1 MDTSTLFSHGGEI
14 VKNPNY
20 SPNNGQ
26 PEYIDKTDISK
37 RNNTLAS
44 TFYKATKEGDN
55 YTITDSDLIKKAK
68 KYNVPLTRESIE
80 SGAIDKELYDAQ
92 SGLSMFLNAVEQTV
106 VSEIGLGT
114 LKGFSEIGD
123 MIGNAISQDKDFFH
137 QGALTR
143 WLSDLQEKND
153 ERFNINTLPD
163 KHLGTGGLFNAGWW
177 ASNIP
182 SIASSFTLLIPAKVV
197 TKTPSLIGK
206 GVKALTKTGKAAEK
220 TSKFTALGQNGKKAI
235 DKLNKLRAA
244 ESITAP
250 SASTREYSKQVADL
264 ISNAALMRT
273 MENYQEAKQVNE
285 DVFDTTRK
293 AFENDEEYAN
303 ILNNNP
309 QLLQNLQKEGVDVR
323 DKDAVARYIAKE
335 SANKTFLWDYT
346 NIIFDIAQLAAL
358 KNPAKIAKDRIWT
371 SKKVARAQRQS
382 IEKPLQTADATD
394 AIEKTLGKGQKIINN
409 FKDIAGAIPTIAAES
424 SEGVEEAVNYIA
436 QQWGMTYGNIL
447 LGKEEYGH
455 GLADRLKDYMEQPEM
470 WDAAFWG
477 FLGGIAFEVGGSKF
491 NLVSNAISQRR
502 EDKKAGR
509 EVKSFSDYLD
519 AAEDNYRFA
528 DINNRA
534 VLLNEFINNIT
545 ILNQG
550 NNPYKQNED
559 GSFENITEAERLDLI
574 EQTKDDF
581 ITSITLNAVQA
592 GNYGLLRSYLEND
605 NVRKALIEKG
615 VIDEQGSNEF
625 MTDLLSR
632 MDKVSGMYEKDLDRL
647 DKLTEGIRENIP
659 IEYLQMVAR
668 KNTLAKLNIESLKLD
683 ENRYQKEIDKFIDDY
698 VTDITNNQRA
708 YLQIPAADLKDIVE
722 SKTKLNIL
730 AYRLAEVQANL
741 RELKNADDSFKNSV
755 NGSLAISQLERQR
768 DTILSQIKSI
778 PSFDPTAASIWAL
791 LQSENAYLDDNKKLQ
806 INQNT
811 KSFIT
816 YAEAIQRRD
825 ANLIKELLS
834 SNNLQELADN
844 LNIDEFT
851 TDNKQGT
858 YNLLTQSL
866 NEYNEFISK
875 NKYLHEQQQKLE
887 YLKLLELETKSKI
900 IANQDYLLK
909 EIKYLNESLKD
920 VADASEKQAQKNI
933 LDIAAKIENGE
944 QVVYNYL
951 FNGEDNQALTEEDK
965 VMLNSAKEI
974 IKFTDKT
981 QGYRKRFEKI
991 LSEQKNKR
999 EIKKK
1004 QEEKLSS
1011 ASQILPQST
1020 ETESQE
1026 ERTQSTENLNGGQQ
1040 NGSNGYIDSQN
1051 QLTPTMRVKI
1061 TINADENN
1069 PVSIERVNDDV
1080 TDNNTADLINYDDNF
1095 YSINL
1100 DKTKNP
1106 KDLLSSTTLY
1116 TGYDKKLEE
1125 DPNYERKILG
1135 SPVVLIEK
1143 DEDTGQFK
1151 YTIKRKGIISYNEK
1165 DNSSASSSFTGEV
1178 KQNDITDDNGNIVL
1192 GENDAFNDLTQTK
1205 EGLEISTRRDAIIV
1219 QNVNTYKNQSVEQI
1233 TEDINSKLAKEF
1245 QNADEDIL
1253 NAVLHE
1259 THTVVASMFALDED
1273 ATEDEKKAAEGVAGI
1288 VRQSRV
1294 DEKIQMSNELMTD
1307 INKIL
1312 QYYINKNKLP
1322 SYQSKVDGKN
1332 RYYINL
1338 RGLLEDI
1345 NELFDDRG
1353 IVEAVY
1359 NYLKAYLNTNSGK
1372 EHYATTEE
1380 DVTAADFI
1388 ERINKREIEPTV
1400 DNIQDTVGLKVP
1412 KKGKNETTEEYD
1424 ERLKEYK
1431 KQKEEFDK
1439 LEPGSKIKAEI
1450 DKKSKNDDLILT
1462 SNGIKIGTLPAPKVL
1477 NNGKYSRWNQGWN
1490 YILNNDNGYIECNL
1504 LPLFEQLLNNKDV
1517 YNTLLEIKSNTTTI
1531 EQKEKLKKYLSDFLN
1546 NYEYNGKKLKGY
1558 LIWEARDGREKTNEY
1573 QEVDHLL
1580 DLISYNLQDRN
1591 LQQSIYSYIKKLYS
1605 SYKTADEIKKKLN
1618 NGEEVEISVED
1629 IPVGKF
1635 STVVDYVRSSDYEQ
1649 LNQSNSQLLN
1659 LDEVKLGIQERTTG
1673 YSGRV
1678 KFNDGSDS
1686 LIDLLPGAIIV
1697 SIPNRNGQYFNT
1709 RALAARLNDDK
1720 LQGKATQ
1727 VRQFIFDEINRRI
1740 DDWSKSDANYDS
1752 FVDLCK
1758 KLFFKPKYGQ
1768 SVNEPLLYGVN
1779 FNDLTETKGKIQ
1791 IGIKDKGLIE
1801 IYKDRIAVI
1810 TPKANG
1816 EGNDIKTYYRGKST
1830 TQVKKAFTEILNN
1843 SGFNI
1848 SFNIL
1853 KDFMPNNKL
1862 TKTVTDSFISKFGN
1876 GELRLTIPSITGE
1889 DLKLD
1894 FNDYKDFVLGGGFV
1908 RVNTKNNGASGNFE
1922 RTSKTSGLK
1931 VKIEG
1936 INLNPSSPV
1945 KEEIIENETP
1955 ASEVENVF
1963 DDRRHNLT
1971 KRAFEIANMTE
1982 VTVGNEKINVL
1993 KTLKDFGLLSRRFK
2007 FEETFNGVDDNNK
2020 YTGAI
2025 AEVDPT
2031 DGIIKVGRK
2040 WLDMFNEKGEYAEP
2054 GYRQVALRKLL
2065 HEQLHIKFHTDG
2077 NDKYVKN
2084 LREVFEEFKD
2094 YVNTKETDEATKK
2107 RMQDFFFSEIT
2118 NADDALEEFVV
2129 ESFTNGEV
2137 ARYLNSIQS
2146 GDFKVDDIDLKNIK
2160 KDGHSLFQK
2169 ILYFLGKIFG
2179 WNINNNSLY
2188 AKEFT
2193 MLADAFSQNTEVKE
2207 QLTQEE
2213 INKSQTENDEDDAF
2227 DAFDE
2232 AADIRQSTRE
2242 ESLGRIYDMPNILTN
2257 EDVYGEDYIQYIR
2270 TDEEREIK
2278 NKAVADGTFM
2288 KAPNGNPTNLTEK
2301 QWLQVRTKAFKAW
2314 FGDWE
2319 NDPQNAS
2326 KVVDENG
2333 EPLVVYHG
2341 TPNYGF
2347 SKFEP
2352 KVNYFTKDKETAEG
2366 YSLDEYGI
2374 ERKDSGI
2381 YEVFLNIKKPHPV
2394 DSYGYLINTNVYIA
2408 DLWAGI
2414 DINSGKFKDY
2424 DGVIDSNTLVIY
2436 NSNQVKSATRNKGEF
2451 SRTNNNIYQSTREER
2466 IDNVNDLINAAKP
2479 EDKEFLLQKVNSG
2492 EISVKCN

>member
-1 MDTSTLFSHGGEI
+1 MDTQSYFEHGGNL
-14 VKNPNY
+14 VRNPNY
-20 SPNNGQ
+20 SPDNGQ
-26 PEYIDKTDISK
+26 PKFIHRTDISK
-37 RNNTLAS
+37 RNNPLAS
-44 TFYKATKEGDN
+44 AFYKSAEEGEN
-55 YTITDSDLIKKAK
+55 YTITDKDLVNKSK
-68 KYNVPLTRESIE
+68 KYNVPLTRRNIE

-137 QGALTR
+137 QGALTK
-143 WLSDLQEKND
+143 WLGNLQEKND

-163 KHLGTGGLFNAGWW
+163 KNIGNGGLFNAGWW

-182 SIASSFTLLIPAKVV
+182 SIASTFTLLIPAKAV
-197 TKTPSLIGK
+197 TKAPSLIGK
-206 GVKALTKTGKAAEK
+206 GISALNKTGKTAEELGK
-220 TSKFTALGQNGKKAI
+220 VSAFSKKGKKALQE
-235 DKLNKLRAA
+235 LNKVRSA
-244 ESITAP
+244 ELSTTA
-250 SASTREYSKQVADL
+250 SAITREYNKEVAEL

-285 DVFDTTRK
+285 DVFESTRK
-293 AFENDEEYAN
+293 AFENNEEYAN

-309 QLLQNLQKEGVDVR
+309 QLLQNLQKEGIDVK
-323 DKDAVARYIAKE
+323 DKDAVARYIAKK

-346 NIIFDIAQLAAL
+346 NIVFDVIQLAAL

-509 EVKSFSDYLD
+509 ELKSFGEYLD

-534 VLLNEFINNIT
+534 VIMNDFIDKIT
-545 ILNQG
+545 LVNQG
-550 NNPYKQNED
+550 KNPYKQNED
-559 GSFENITEAERLDLI
+559 GSFETFSSNVEKGDVTEQI
-574 EQTKDDF
+574 KDDF
-581 ITSITLNAVQA
+581 ITSLTLNAVQA
-592 GNYGLLRSYLEND
+592 GNYRLLRDYLED
-605 NVRKALIEKG
+605 ENVRKALIEKG
-615 VIDEQGSNEF
+615 VIDEAGANEY
-625 MTDLLSR
+625 MTDILSR
-632 MDKVSGMYEKDLDRL
+632 MDKVSTMYETNLDRL
-647 DKLTEGIRENIP
+647 DKLTYGINEDIP
-659 IEYLQMVAR
+659 IEYLQMIAR
-668 KNTLAKLNIESLKLD
+668 KNTLARLNISDLKLN
-683 ENRYQKEIDKFIDDY
+683 ENRYQAEIDRLLETYTEDP
-698 VTDITNNQRA
+698 T
-708 YLQIPAADLKDIVE
+708 LPLPDLKFTLE
-722 SKTKLNIL
+722 NKTKLNIL
-730 AYRLAEVQANL
+730 AFRLAEVQATL
-741 RELKNADDSFKNSV
+741 RELKDEKIKSSINGAISIAELEKQRDSILKEIKTIDSFDN
-755 NGSLAISQLERQR
+755 
-768 DTILSQIKSI
+768 
-778 PSFDPTAASIWAL
+778 TAASVWAL
-791 LQSENAYLDDNKKLQ
+791 LQAESAYLDDNDQLKIGEL
-806 INQNT
+806 T
-811 KSFIT
+811 KGFIT
-816 YAEAIQRRD
+816 YDLAIRHRD
-825 ANLIKELLS
+825 ENLIKQLLT
-834 SNNLQELADN
+834 SNNLEDLANN

-858 YNLLTQSL
+858 YNLFTQSL
-866 NEYNEFISK
+866 NEYNEFIKK
-875 NKYLHEQQQKLE
+875 NKYLYEQQRKLE
-887 YLKLLELETKSKI
+887 YLKLLELETKSRI
-900 IANQDYLLK
+900 ITNQDDLLK
-909 EIKYLNESLKD
+909 QIRYLNESLKD

-933 LDIAAKIENGE
+933 LDIASKIENGE
-944 QVVYNYL
+944 KVVYDYL
-951 FNGEDNQALTEEDK
+951 FEGIDNEALSEQDK
-965 VMLNSAKEI
+965 VMLNSAKDI

-981 QGYRKRFEKI
+981 EGYRNRFTRI
-991 LSEQKNKR
+991 LKEQQNKR
-999 EIKKK
+999 LIKQK
-1004 QEEKLSS
+1004 QEEKKNKEEQEKFSS
-1011 ASQILPQST
+1011 ASQNGSEST
-1020 ETESQE
+1020 ENQQQE
-1026 ERTQSTENLNGGQQ
+1026 ERTQQDQKSNTGQE
-1040 NGSNGYIDSQN
+1040 NGSSGSVDSQN
-1051 QLTPTMRVKI
+1051 ASEQTTKVKVTI
-1061 TINADENN
+1061 TADENN
-1069 PVSIERVNDDV
+1069 PITLDRVNDDAEG
-1080 TDNNTADLINYDDNF
+1080 NNIVPIKEFSGKN
-1095 YSINL
+1095 IIRL
-1100 DKTKNP
+1100 DIEGSKNEV
-1106 KDLLSSTTLY
+1106 DLLTSTTLFD
-1116 TGYDKKLEE
+1116 GYDKNKES
-1125 DPNYERKILG
+1125 DK
-1135 SPVVLIEK
+1135 
-1143 DEDTGQFK
+1143 K
-1151 YTIKRKGIISYNEK
+1151 YTRFITSKPVILITKNEDGSNKYEVRDKGTIEYREEVE
-1165 DNSSASSSFTGEV
+1165 ASSSFTGEF
-1178 KQNDITDDNGNIVL
+1178 KTTDEKGNDILV
-1192 GENDAFNDLTQTK
+1192 ENKNTFVDLTQTQ
-1205 EGLEISTRRDAIIV
+1205 EGQEISIRKDEIIKE
-1219 QNVNTYKNQSVEQI
+1219 NIDTYKNQSVEQI

-1245 QNADEDIL
+1245 ENADEDIL
-1253 NAVLHE
+1253 NAVLQQ
-1259 THTVVASMFALDED
+1259 THTDVASIFALDED
-1273 ATEDEKKAAEGVAGI
+1273 ATEDEKKAAEGVAEI

-1312 QYYINKNKLP
+1312 QYYINKHKLP
-1322 SYQSKVDGKN
+1322 SYQSKIDGKN
-1332 RYYINL
+1332 RHYINL
-1338 RGLLEDI
+1338 RGLLENI
-1345 NELFDDRG
+1345 NDLFDDRG

-1359 NYLKAYLNTNSGK
+1359 NYVKAYLNTNSGK
-1372 EHYATTEE
+1372 EHYSTTEE
-1380 DVTAADFI
+1380 DVTASDFVD
-1388 ERINKREIEPTV
+1388 RINNRKVEFTI
-1400 DNIQDTVGLKVP
+1400 DNIQEVP
-1412 KKGKNETTEEYD
+1412 AISLT
-1424 ERLKEYK
+1424 KE
-1431 KQKEEFDK
+1431 QQQEFRK
-1439 LEPGSKIKAEI
+1439 LNPGSKIKAEI
-1450 DKKSKNDDLILT
+1450 DKKSRKGDLILT
-1462 SNGIKIGTLPAPKVL
+1462 SNGIKIGTLPAPNVL
-1477 NNGKYSRWNQGWN
+1477 DNGTYSLWNQGWN
-1490 YILNNDNGYIECNL
+1490 YIINNDNGYIDCNL
-1504 LPLFEQLLNNKDV
+1504 SSLFAELLNNKDV
-1517 YNTLLEIKSNTTTI
+1517 YNTLLEIKSNTTTY
-1531 EQKEKLKKYLSDFLN
+1531 EEKEKLKEYLSNLLA
-1546 NYEYNGKKLKGY
+1546 NYQYNGKKLGGW
-1558 LIWEARDGREKTNEY
+1558 LIFEGENKTSKY

-1580 DLISYNLQDRN
+1580 DLLSYDLEAKD
-1591 LQQSIYSYIKKLYS
+1591 LQQSIYNYIKKLYS
-1605 SYKTADEIKKKLN
+1605 SYKTVDEIKNKLN

-1673 YSGRV
+1673 YSGKV
-1678 KFNDGSDS
+1678 KFDDGSDS
-1686 LIDLLPGAIIV
+1686 SIDLLPGAIII

-1720 LQGKATQ
+1720 LQGKAAE
-1727 VRQFIFDEINRRI
+1727 VKQFIFDEINRRI
-1740 DDWSKSDANYDS
+1740 DDWSKTDANYDS
-1752 FVDLCK
+1752 FVDLCR

-1779 FNDLTETKGKIQ
+1779 FNDLTETKGKVQ
-1791 IGIKDKGLIE
+1791 IGIKNKGLIE
-1801 IYKDRIAVI
+1801 IYKDRIAII
-1810 TPKANG
+1810 TPKTNG

-1843 SGFNI
+1843 TGFNI

-1862 TKTVTDSFISKFGN
+1862 TKAVTDSFISKFGN

-1894 FNDYKDFVLGGGFV
+1894 FNDYKDFILGGGFV

-1931 VKIEG
+1931 VKVEG

-2025 AEVDPT
+2025 AEVDPN

-2077 NDKYVKN
+2077 NNKYVKN

-2094 YVNTKETDEATKK
+2094 YVNTKETDETTKK

-2118 NADDALEEFVV
+2118 DADDALEEFVV

-2232 AADIRQSTRE
+2232 AADMR
-2242 ESLGRIYDMPNILTN
+2242 
-2257 EDVYGEDYIQYIR
+2257 
-2270 TDEEREIK
+2270 
-2278 NKAVADGTFM
+2278 
-2288 KAPNGNPTNLTEK
+2288 
-2301 QWLQVRTKAFKAW
+2301 
-2314 FGDWE
+2314 
-2319 NDPQNAS
+2319 
-2326 KVVDENG
+2326 
-2333 EPLVVYHG
+2333 
-2341 TPNYGF
+2341 
-2347 SKFEP
+2347 
-2352 KVNYFTKDKETAEG
+2352 
-2366 YSLDEYGI
+2366 
-2374 ERKDSGI
+2374 
-2381 YEVFLNIKKPHPV
+2381 
-2394 DSYGYLINTNVYIA
+2394 
-2408 DLWAGI
+2408 
-2414 DINSGKFKDY
+2414 
-2424 DGVIDSNTLVIY
+2424 
-2436 NSNQVKSATRNKGEF
+2436 
-2451 SRTNNNIYQSTREER
+2451 QSTREER

-2479 EDKEFLLQKVNSG
+2479 EDKEFLLQKTNSG

>member
-1 MDTSTLFSHGGEI
+1 MDTQSYFEHGGNL
-14 VKNPNY
+14 VRNPNY
-20 SPNNGQ
+20 SPDNGQ
-26 PEYIDKTDISK
+26 PKFIHTTDTSKRSNPLASAFYKSAEKGENYTVIDK
-37 RNNTLAS
+37 
-44 TFYKATKEGDN
+44 
-55 YTITDSDLIKKAK
+55 DLVNKSK
-68 KYNVPLTRESIE
+68 KYNVPLTRRNIE

-137 QGALTR
+137 QGTVTK
-143 WLSDLQEKND
+143 WLSGLQEKNN

-182 SIASSFTLLIPAKVV
+182 SIASSFTLLIPAKAV
-197 TKTPSLIGK
+197 TKAPSLIGK
-206 GVKALTKTGKAAEK
+206 GVNAF
-220 TSKFTALGQNGKKAI
+220 SKKGKKALQE
-235 DKLNKLRAA
+235 LNKVRSA
-244 ESITAP
+244 ELSTTA
-250 SASTREYSKQVADL
+250 SAITREYNKEVAEL

-285 DVFDTTRK
+285 DVFESTRK
-293 AFENDEEYAN
+293 AFENNEEYAN

-309 QLLQNLQKEGVDVR
+309 QLLRDLQNQGVDLN
-323 DKDAVARYIAKE
+323 DKDAVARYIAKK
-335 SANKTFLWDYT
+335 SATKTFLWDYI
-346 NIIFDIAQLAAL
+346 NIVFDVVQLAAL

-371 SKKVARAQRQS
+371 SKKVAKAQRQS
-382 IEKPLQTADATD
+382 LERPLVTPDATEV
-394 AIEKTLGKGQKIINN
+394 IEKTLKPGQKVLNN

-424 SEGVEEAVNYIA
+424 SEGIEEAVNYIA

-455 GLADRLKDYMEQPEM
+455 GIADRLKDYMEQPEM

-477 FLGGIAFEVGGSKF
+477 FLGGVAFEAGGSKF

-502 EDKKAGR
+502 EDKKAGK
-509 EVKSFSDYLD
+509 ELKSFGEYLD
-519 AAEDNYRFA
+519 AAEDNYRFS

-534 VLLNEFINNIT
+534 VVMNDFIDKIT
-545 ILNQG
+545 LVNQG
-550 NNPYKQNED
+550 KNPYKQNED
-559 GSFENITEAERLDLI
+559 GSFETFSSNVEKGDVTEQI
-574 EQTKDDF
+574 KDDF
-581 ITSITLNAVQA
+581 ITSLTLNAVQA
-592 GNYGLLRSYLEND
+592 GNYRLLRDYLENE

-615 VIDEQGSNEF
+615 VIDEAGANEY
-625 MTDLLSR
+625 MTDILSR
-632 MDKVSGMYEKDLDRL
+632 MDKVSTMYETNLDRL
-647 DKLTEGIRENIP
+647 DKLTYGLNEDIP
-659 IEYLQMVAR
+659 IEYLQMIAR
-668 KNTLAKLNIESLKLD
+668 KNTLARLNISDLKLN
-683 ENRYQKEIDKFIDDY
+683 ENRYQAEIDRLLETYTEDP
-698 VTDITNNQRA
+698 T
-708 YLQIPAADLKDIVE
+708 LPLSDLKFTLE
-722 SKTKLNIL
+722 NKTKLNIL
-730 AYRLAEVQANL
+730 AFRLAEVQATL
-741 RELKNADDSFKNSV
+741 RELKDERIKSSINGAISIAELEKQRDSILKEIKTIDSFDN
-755 NGSLAISQLERQR
+755 
-768 DTILSQIKSI
+768 
-778 PSFDPTAASIWAL
+778 TAASVWAL
-791 LQSENAYLDDNKKLQ
+791 LQAENAYLNENRKLQ

-816 YAEAIQRRD
+816 YAEAIQKRD
-825 ANLIKELLS
+825 ENLIKQLLT
-834 SNNLQELADN
+834 SNNLEDLANN

-858 YNLLTQSL
+858 YNLFTQSL
-866 NEYNEFISK
+866 NEYNEFIKK
-875 NKYLHEQQQKLE
+875 NKYLYEQQQKLE
-887 YLKLLELETKSKI
+887 YLKLLELETKSRI
-900 IANQDYLLK
+900 ITNQDDLLK
-909 EIKYLNESLKD
+909 QIKYLNESLKD
-920 VADASEKQAQKNI
+920 VADASEKEAQKNI
-933 LDIAAKIENGE
+933 LNIASKIENGE
-944 QVVYNYL
+944 KVVYDYL
-951 FNGEDNQALTEEDK
+951 FEGIDNEALSEQDK
-965 VMLNSAKEI
+965 VMLNSAKDI
-974 IKFTDKT
+974 IRFTDKT
-981 QGYRKRFEKI
+981 EGYRNRFTRI

-999 EIKKK
+999 EIKEK
-1004 QEEKLSS
+1004 QDEKLSS

-1026 ERTQSTENLNGGQQ
+1026 ETTQDTQKLNGGQQ
-1040 NGSNGYIDSQN
+1040 NGSNGSIDSQN
-1051 QLTPTMRVKI
+1051 QLAPTMRVKI

-1069 PVSIERVNDDV
+1069 PVNIERVNDNV
-1080 TDNNTADLINYDDNF
+1080 TDNNTADLINYDENF

-1143 DEDTGQFK
+1143 DDNTGQFK
-1151 YTIKRKGIISYNEK
+1151 YIIKRKGTISYNEK
-1165 DNSSASSSFTGEV
+1165 DSSSASSSFTGEV
-1178 KQNDITDDNGNIVL
+1178 KQNDITDDNGNVVL
-1192 GENDAFNDLTQTK
+1192 GENDAFNDLTQTEK
-1205 EGLEISTRRDAIIV
+1205 GLEINTRRDEIIV

-1245 QNADEDIL
+1245 ENADEDIL

-1259 THTVVASMFALDED
+1259 THTVVASMFALDEN

-1307 INKIL
+1307 INKVL
-1312 QYYINKNKLP
+1312 QYYINKHKLP

-1332 RYYINL
+1332 RHYINL
-1338 RGLLEDI
+1338 RGLLKDI
-1345 NELFDDRG
+1345 NDLFDDRG

-1359 NYLKAYLNTNSGK
+1359 NFVKTYLNTNSGK
-1372 EHYATTEE
+1372 ERYATTEE
-1380 DVTAADFI
+1380 DVTAVDFI
-1388 ERINKREIEPTV
+1388 ERINRREVEPTT
-1400 DNIQDTVGLKVP
+1400 DNIQEVP
-1412 KKGKNETTEEYD
+1412 AITLTKD
-1424 ERLKEYK
+1424 
-1431 KQKEEFDK
+1431 QQQEFRK
-1439 LEPGSKIKAEI
+1439 LNPGSKIKAEI
-1450 DKKSKNDDLILT
+1450 DKKSRKGDLILT
-1462 SNGIKIGTLPAPKVL
+1462 SNDIKIGILPAPNVL
-1477 NNGKYSRWNQGWN
+1477 DNGTYSLWNQGWN
-1490 YILNNDNGYIECNL
+1490 YVINNDNDYIDCNL
-1504 LPLFEQLLNNKDV
+1504 SSVFAELLNNKDV
-1517 YNTLLEIKSNTTTI
+1517 YNTLIEIQSNTTTS
-1531 EQKEKLKKYLSDFLN
+1531 EQKEKLKEYLSNLLA
-1546 NYEYNGKKLKGY
+1546 NYQYNGKKLGGW
-1558 LIWEARDGREKTNEY
+1558 LIFEGEDKTSKY
-1573 QEVDHLL
+1573 QEVNHLL
-1580 DLISYNLQDRN
+1580 DLLSYNLNNKD
-1591 LQQSIYSYIKKLYS
+1591 LQQSIYNYIKKLYS
-1605 SYKTADEIKKKLN
+1605 SYKTVDEIKNKLN
-1618 NGEEVEISVED
+1618 NGEQVEISVED

-1635 STVVDYVRSSDYEQ
+1635 STVIDYVRSSDYEQ

-1673 YSGRV
+1673 YSGRI
-1678 KFNDGSDS
+1678 KFNDGSDAS
-1686 LIDLLPGAIIV
+1686 IDLLPGAIIV

-1720 LQGKATQ
+1720 LQGKAAE
-1727 VRQFIFDEINRRI
+1727 VRKFIFDEINRRI
-1740 DDWSKSDANYDS
+1740 DDWSKTDANYNS
-1752 FVDLCK
+1752 FVDLCR

-1768 SVNEPLLYGVN
+1768 SVNEPLLYGIK
-1779 FNDLTETKGKIQ
+1779 FNDLTKEKGKIQ

-1801 IYKDRIAVI
+1801 IYKDRIAII
-1810 TPKANG
+1810 TPKTDE

-1931 VKIEG
+1931 VKVEG
-1936 INLNPSSPV
+1936 INLNSNSPV
-1945 KEEIIENETP
+1945 KGEIVENETP

-2007 FEETFNGVDDNNK
+2007 FEETFNEVDENNK

-2025 AEVDPT
+2025 AEVNPT

-2040 WLDMFNEKGEYAEP
+2040 WLDMFNEKGEYSMP
-2054 GYRQVALRKLL
+2054 GYRQIALRKLL

-2094 YVNTKETDEATKK
+2094 YVNTKETYESTKK
-2107 RMQDFFFSEIT
+2107 RMQDFFFDEVT
-2118 NADDALEEFVV
+2118 DADDALEEFVV
-2129 ESFTNGEV
+2129 ESFTNGEL
-2137 ARYLNSIQS
+2137 ARYLNGIQS

-2188 AKEFT
+2188 AKEFR

-2213 INKSQTENDEDDAF
+2213 INKSETENDEDDAF

-2232 AADIRQSTRE
+2232 AADIRQSTR
-2242 ESLGRIYDMPNILTN
+2242 
-2257 EDVYGEDYIQYIR
+2257 
-2270 TDEEREIK
+2270 DERL
-2278 NKAVADGTFM
+2278 D
-2288 KAPNGNPTNLTEK
+2288 
-2301 QWLQVRTKAFKAW
+2301 
-2314 FGDWE
+2314 
-2319 NDPQNAS
+2319 NA
-2326 KVVDENG
+2326 
-2333 EPLVVYHG
+2333 
-2341 TPNYGF
+2341 
-2347 SKFEP
+2347 
-2352 KVNYFTKDKETAEG
+2352 
-2366 YSLDEYGI
+2366 
-2374 ERKDSGI
+2374 
-2381 YEVFLNIKKPHPV
+2381 
-2394 DSYGYLINTNVYIA
+2394 
-2408 DLWAGI
+2408 
-2414 DINSGKFKDY
+2414 
-2424 DGVIDSNTLVIY
+2424 
-2436 NSNQVKSATRNKGEF
+2436 
-2451 SRTNNNIYQSTREER
+2451 
-2466 IDNVNDLINAAKP
+2466 NDLINAAKP
-2479 EDKEFLLQKVNSG
+2479 EDKEFLLQKINSG

>member
-1 MDTSTLFSHGGEI
+1 MDTQGLFEHGGSI
-14 VKNPNY
+14 ARNPNY

-26 PEYIDKTDISK
+26 PEFIRKTDISK
-37 RNNTLAS
+37 SDDPLAS
-44 TFYKATKEGDN
+44 ALYRANELGLN
-55 YTITDSDLIKKAK
+55 YTITDSKLIKKAN

-137 QGALTR
+137 QGAITR
-143 WLSDLQEKND
+143 WLSDLQERNN
-153 ERFNINTLPD
+153 ERFDINTLPD
-163 KHLGTGGLFNAGWW
+163 THLGTGGLFNAGWW

-182 SIASSFTLLIPAKVV
+182 SIASSFTLLIPSKAI
-197 TKTPSLIGK
+197 TKAPSLIGK
-206 GVKALTKTGKAAEK
+206 GVKALSKTGKAAEE
-220 TSKFTALGQNGKKAI
+220 TSKFTALGQKGKKAI

-244 ESITAP
+244 ESITTP
-250 SASTREYSKQVADL
+250 STSTREYSKQVADL

-285 DVFDTTRK
+285 DVFEVARK
-293 AFENDEEYAN
+293 AFENDDNYDS
-303 ILNNNP
+303 ILINNQ
-309 QLLQNLQKEGVDVR
+309 QLLSDLQSKGIDIN
-323 DKDAVARYIAKE
+323 DKDAVARYIAKK
-335 SANKTFLWDYT
+335 SATKTFLWDYT

-371 SKKVARAQRQS
+371 SKRVARAQRQS
-382 IEKPLQTADATD
+382 IEKPLQTVDATD
-394 AIEKTLGKGQKIINN
+394 AIEKTLKPGQKVLNN

-477 FLGGIAFEVGGSKF
+477 FLGGVAFEAGGSKF

-534 VLLNEFINNIT
+534 VIMNDFIDKIT
-545 ILNQG
+545 LVNQG
-550 NNPYKQNED
+550 KNPYKQNED
-559 GSFENITEAERLDLI
+559 GSFETFSSNVEKGDVTEQI
-574 EQTKDDF
+574 KDDF
-581 ITSITLNAVQA
+581 ITSLTLNAVQA

-605 NVRKALIEKG
+605 NVRNALIEKG
-615 VIDEQGSNEF
+615 VIDEAGANEY
-625 MTDLLSR
+625 MTDILSR
-632 MDKVSGMYEKDLDRL
+632 MDKVSTMYETNLDRL
-647 DKLTEGIRENIP
+647 DKLTYGINEDIP
-659 IEYLQMVAR
+659 IEYLQMIAR
-668 KNTLAKLNIESLKLD
+668 KNTLARLNISDLKLN
-683 ENRYQKEIDKFIDDY
+683 ENRYQAEIDRLLETYTEDP
-698 VTDITNNQRA
+698 T
-708 YLQIPAADLKDIVE
+708 LPLPDLRFTLE
-722 SKTKLNIL
+722 NKTKLNIL
-730 AYRLAEVQANL
+730 AFRLAEVQATL
-741 RELKNADDSFKNSV
+741 RELKDEKIKSSINGAISIAELEKQRDSILKEIKTIDSFDN
-755 NGSLAISQLERQR
+755 
-768 DTILSQIKSI
+768 
-778 PSFDPTAASIWAL
+778 TAASVWAL
-791 LQSENAYLDDNKKLQ
+791 LQAENAYLDENGKLQ

-816 YAEAIQRRD
+816 YAEAIQKRD
-825 ANLIKELLS
+825 ENLIKQLLT
-834 SNNLQELADN
+834 SNNLEDLANN

-858 YNLLTQSL
+858 YNLFTQSL
-866 NEYNEFISK
+866 NEYNEFIKK
-875 NKYLHEQQQKLE
+875 NKYLYEQQQKLE
-887 YLKLLELETKSKI
+887 YLKLLELETKSRI
-900 IANQDYLLK
+900 ITNQDDLLK
-909 EIKYLNESLKD
+909 QIRYLNESLKD

-933 LDIAAKIENGE
+933 LDIASKIENGE
-944 QVVYNYL
+944 KVVYDYL
-951 FNGEDNQALTEEDK
+951 FEGIDNEALSEQDK
-965 VMLNSAKEI
+965 VMLNSAKDI

-981 QGYRKRFEKI
+981 EGYRNRFTRI
-991 LSEQKNKR
+991 LREQQNKR
-999 EIKKK
+999 LIKQK
-1004 QEEKLSS
+1004 QEEKKNKEEQEKFSS
-1011 ASQILPQST
+1011 TFQNGSEST
-1020 ETESQE
+1020 ETKSQE
-1026 ERTQSTENLNGGQQ
+1026 ERTQSSEKLNGEQQ
-1040 NGSNGYIDSQN
+1040 NGSNSSISSQN
-1051 QLTPTMRVKI
+1051 ASEQTTKVKV

-1069 PVSIERVNDDV
+1069 PITLDRVNDDAEG
-1080 TDNNTADLINYDDNF
+1080 NNIVPIKEFSGKN
-1095 YSINL
+1095 IIRL
-1100 DKTKNP
+1100 DIEGNKNED
-1106 KDLLSSTTLY
+1106 DLLTSTTLFD
-1116 TGYDKKLEE
+1116 GYDKNKES
-1125 DPNYERKILG
+1125 DK
-1135 SPVVLIEK
+1135 
-1143 DEDTGQFK
+1143 K
-1151 YTIKRKGIISYNEK
+1151 YTRFITSKPVILITKNEDGSNKYEVRDKGTIEYREES
-1165 DNSSASSSFTGEV
+1165 SSASPSFTGEG
-1178 KQNDITDDNGNIVL
+1178 QPNDITDDNGNIVL
-1192 GENDAFNDLTQTK
+1192 GENDAFNDLTQTE
-1205 EGLEISTRRDAIIV
+1205 EGKEISIRKDEIIKE
-1219 QNVNTYKNQSVEQI
+1219 NIDTYKNQSVEQI

-1245 QNADEDIL
+1245 ESADEDVL
-1253 NAVLHE
+1253 NAVLQQ
-1259 THTVVASMFALDED
+1259 THTDVASIFALDEN

-1332 RYYINL
+1332 RHYINL

-1345 NELFDDRG
+1345 NDLFDDRG

-1359 NYLKAYLNTNSGK
+1359 NYVKIYFNTNSGK

-1380 DVTAADFI
+1380 DVTASDFVD
-1388 ERINKREIEPTV
+1388 RINRREVESTT
-1400 DNIQDTVGLKVP
+1400 DNIQEVP
-1412 KKGKNETTEEYD
+1412 AISLT
-1424 ERLKEYK
+1424 KE
-1431 KQKEEFDK
+1431 QQQEFRK
-1439 LEPGSKIKAEI
+1439 LNPGSKLKVEI
-1450 DKKSKNDDLILT
+1450 DKTDKKGNLILT
-1462 SNGIKIGTLPAPKVL
+1462 SNGIKIGILPAPNVSSD
-1477 NNGKYSRWNQGWN
+1477 GKYSLWNQGWN
-1490 YILNNDNGYIECNL
+1490 YEIINDNGYIDCNL
-1504 LPLFEQLLNNKDV
+1504 LPLFKQLLSYKDI
-1517 YNTLLEIKSNTTTI
+1517 YNTLLEIKSNTTTA
-1531 EQKEKLKKYLSDFLN
+1531 EEKEKLKEYLSNILN
-1546 NYEYNGKKLKGY
+1546 NYEYNGKKLQGY
-1558 LIWEARDGREKTNEY
+1558 LIWEPRDGREKTTKY
-1573 QEVDHLL
+1573 QEVQHLI
-1580 DLISYNLQDRN
+1580 DLLSYDLEAKDLQK
-1591 LQQSIYSYIKKLYS
+1591 SIYNYIKKLYS
-1605 SYKTADEIKKKLN
+1605 SYKTVDEIKKKLN

-1678 KFNDGSDS
+1678 KFDDGSDAS
-1686 LIDLLPGAIIV
+1686 IDLLPGAIIV

-1720 LQGKATQ
+1720 LQGKAAE
-1727 VRQFIFDEINRRI
+1727 VRKFIFDEINRRI
-1740 DDWSKSDANYDS
+1740 DDWSKSNANYDS
-1752 FVDLCK
+1752 FVDLCR

-1779 FNDLTETKGKIQ
+1779 FNDLTETRGKIQ

-1801 IYKDRIAVI
+1801 IYKDKIAVI
-1810 TPKANG
+1810 TPKTNR

-1853 KDFMPNNKL
+1853 KDFMPNNKV

-1876 GELRLTIPSITGE
+1876 GELRLIIPSITGE

-1894 FNDYKDFVLGGGFV
+1894 FKDYKDFVLGGGFV
-1908 RVNTKNNGASGNFE
+1908 RVNTKNNGTSGNFE

-1931 VKIEG
+1931 VKVEG

-2118 NADDALEEFVV
+2118 DADDALEEFVV

-2146 GDFKVDDIDLKNIK
+2146 GDFKVDDIDIKNIK

-2213 INKSQTENDEDDAF
+2213 ISKVEEQNDEDDAF

-2242 ESLGRIYDMPNILTN
+2242 E
-2257 EDVYGEDYIQYIR
+2257 
-2270 TDEEREIK
+2270 
-2278 NKAVADGTFM
+2278 
-2288 KAPNGNPTNLTEK
+2288 
-2301 QWLQVRTKAFKAW
+2301 
-2314 FGDWE
+2314 
-2319 NDPQNAS
+2319 
-2326 KVVDENG
+2326 
-2333 EPLVVYHG
+2333 
-2341 TPNYGF
+2341 
-2347 SKFEP
+2347 
-2352 KVNYFTKDKETAEG
+2352 
-2366 YSLDEYGI
+2366 
-2374 ERKDSGI
+2374 
-2381 YEVFLNIKKPHPV
+2381 
-2394 DSYGYLINTNVYIA
+2394 
-2408 DLWAGI
+2408 
-2414 DINSGKFKDY
+2414 
-2424 DGVIDSNTLVIY
+2424 
-2436 NSNQVKSATRNKGEF
+2436 
-2451 SRTNNNIYQSTREER
+2451 R

-2479 EDKEFLLQKVNSG
+2479 KDKEFLLQKINSG

>member
-1 MDTSTLFSHGGEI
+1 MDTQGLFEHGGSI
-14 VKNPNY
+14 VRNPNY

-26 PEYIDKTDISK
+26 PEFIRKTDVSK
-37 RNNTLAS
+37 SSDPLAS
-44 TFYKATKEGDN
+44 ALYRANELGLN

-80 SGAIDKELYDAQ
+80 SGAIDKQLYDAQ

-137 QGALTR
+137 QGAITR
-143 WLSDLQEKND
+143 WLSDLQEKNN

-182 SIASSFTLLIPAKVV
+182 SIASSFTLLIPAKAV
-197 TKTPSLIGK
+197 TKAVTKVPSLIGK
-206 GVKALTKTGKAAEK
+206 GVSALNKTGKTAEELGK
-220 TSKFTALGQNGKKAI
+220 VSAFSKKGKKALQE
-235 DKLNKLRAA
+235 LNKVRSA
-244 ESITAP
+244 ELNTTA
-250 SASTREYSKQVADL
+250 STITREYNKQVAEL
-264 ISNAALMRT
+264 MSNAALMRT

-285 DVFDTTRK
+285 DVFESTRK
-293 AFENDEEYAN
+293 VFENNEEYAN

-309 QLLQNLQKEGVDVR
+309 QLLRDLQNQDIDIN
-323 DKDAVARYIAKE
+323 DKDAVARYIAKK
-335 SANKTFLWDYT
+335 SATKTFLWDYT
-346 NIIFDIAQLAAL
+346 NIVFDVVQLAAL
-358 KNPAKIAKDRIWT
+358 KNPAKIAKDRIWAG
-371 SKKVARAQRQS
+371 KKVARAQRQS
-382 IEKPLQTADATD
+382 IEKPLQTADATN
-394 AIEKTLGKGQKIINN
+394 AIEKTLKPGQKIINN

-509 EVKSFSDYLD
+509 EVKSFGEYLD

-534 VLLNEFINNIT
+534 VIMNDFIDKIT
-545 ILNQG
+545 LVNQG
-550 NNPYKQNED
+550 KNPYKQNED
-559 GSFENITEAERLDLI
+559 GSFEKFSTNVEKGDVTEQI
-574 EQTKDDF
+574 KDDF
-581 ITSITLNAVQA
+581 ITSLTLNAVQA
-592 GNYGLLRSYLEND
+592 GNYRLLRDYLED
-605 NVRKALIEKG
+605 ENVRKALIEKG
-615 VIDEQGSNEF
+615 VIDEAGANEY
-625 MTDLLSR
+625 MTDILSR
-632 MDKVSGMYEKDLDRL
+632 MDKVSTMYETNLDRL
-647 DKLTEGIRENIP
+647 DKLTYGINEDIP
-659 IEYLQMVAR
+659 IEYLQMIAR
-668 KNTLAKLNIESLKLD
+668 KNTLARLNISDLKLN
-683 ENRYQKEIDKFIDDY
+683 ENRYQAEIDRLLETYTEDP
-698 VTDITNNQRA
+698 T
-708 YLQIPAADLKDIVE
+708 LPLSDLRFTLE
-722 SKTKLNIL
+722 NKTKLNIL
-730 AYRLAEVQANL
+730 AFRLAEVQATL
-741 RELKNADDSFKNSV
+741 RELKDEKIKSSINGAISIAELEKQRDSILKEIKTIDSFDN
-755 NGSLAISQLERQR
+755 
-768 DTILSQIKSI
+768 
-778 PSFDPTAASIWAL
+778 TAASVWAL
-791 LQSENAYLDDNKKLQ
+791 LQAENAYLDENGKLQ

-816 YAEAIQRRD
+816 YAEAIQKRD
-825 ANLIKELLS
+825 ENLIKQLLT
-834 SNNLQELADN
+834 SNNLEDLANN
-844 LNIDEFT
+844 LNVDEFT

-858 YNLLTQSL
+858 YNLFTQSL
-866 NEYNEFISK
+866 NEYNEFIKK
-875 NKYLHEQQQKLE
+875 NKYLYEQQQKLE
-887 YLKLLELETKSKI
+887 YLKLLELETKSRI
-900 IANQDYLLK
+900 ITNQDDLLK
-909 EIKYLNESLKD
+909 QIRYLNESLKD
-920 VADASEKQAQKNI
+920 VADVSEKQAQKNI
-933 LDIAAKIENGE
+933 LDIASKIENGE
-944 QVVYNYL
+944 KVVYDYL
-951 FNGEDNQALTEEDK
+951 FEGIDNEALSEQDK
-965 VMLNSAKEI
+965 VMLNSAKDI

-981 QGYRKRFEKI
+981 EGYRNRFTRI
-991 LSEQKNKR
+991 LSEQQNKKL
-999 EIKKK
+999 IKQK
-1004 QEEKLSS
+1004 QEEKKNKEEQEKFSS
-1011 ASQILPQST
+1011 TFQNGSEST

-1026 ERTQSTENLNGGQQ
+1026 ERTQSTEKLNGGQQ
-1040 NGSNGYIDSQN
+1040 NGSSGSVSSQN
-1051 QLTPTMRVKI
+1051 VYEQTTKVKV

-1069 PVSIERVNDDV
+1069 PITLDRVNDDAEG
-1080 TDNNTADLINYDDNF
+1080 NNIVPIKEFSGKNIIRLDIEGSKNEADL
-1095 YSINL
+1095 L
-1100 DKTKNP
+1100 T
-1106 KDLLSSTTLY
+1106 STTLFD
-1116 TGYDKKLEE
+1116 GYDKNKES
-1125 DPNYERKILG
+1125 DK
-1135 SPVVLIEK
+1135 
-1143 DEDTGQFK
+1143 K
-1151 YTIKRKGIISYNEK
+1151 YTRFITSKPVILITKNEDGSNKYEVRDKGTIEYREES
-1165 DNSSASSSFTGEV
+1165 SSASSSFTGEV
-1178 KQNDITDDNGNIVL
+1178 KQNDITDDNGNVVL

-1205 EGLEISTRRDAIIV
+1205 EGLEISTRKDEIIK
-1219 QNVNTYKNQSVEQI
+1219 QNIDTYKNQSVEQI
-1233 TEDINSKLAKEF
+1233 TEDVNSKLAKEF
-1245 QNADEDIL
+1245 ENADEDIL
-1253 NAVLHE
+1253 NAVLQQ
-1259 THTVVASMFALDED
+1259 THTDIASIFALDED
-1273 ATEDEKKAAEGVAGI
+1273 ATEDEKKAAEGVAEI
-1288 VRQSRV
+1288 VRQSRL

-1332 RYYINL
+1332 RHYINL

-1359 NYLKAYLNTNSGK
+1359 NYVKAYLNTNSGK

-1380 DVTAADFI
+1380 DVTASDFVD
-1388 ERINKREIEPTV
+1388 RINSREIESTT
-1400 DNIQDTVGLKVP
+1400 DNIQEVP
-1412 KKGKNETTEEYD
+1412 SIQLT
-1424 ERLKEYK
+1424 KE
-1431 KQKEEFDK
+1431 QQEEFRK
-1439 LEPGSKIKAEI
+1439 LNPGSKIKAEI
-1450 DKKSKNDDLILT
+1450 DKKSKKGDLALT
-1462 SNGIKIGTLPAPKVL
+1462 SNGIKIGSLPAPRVL
-1477 NNGKYSRWNQGWN
+1477 NNGIYSLWNDGWN
-1490 YILNNDNGYIECNL
+1490 YIISTDNGYINSNL
-1504 LPLFEQLLNNKDV
+1504 LPVFKKLLNNKDI
-1517 YNTLLEIKSNTTTI
+1517 YNTLLEIKSNTTTV
-1531 EQKEKLKKYLSDFLN
+1531 EEKEKLKAYLSNLIT
-1546 NYEYNGKKLKGY
+1546 NYEYNGKRLGGWLVYEGEDK
-1558 LIWEARDGREKTNEY
+1558 NSEY
-1573 QEVDHLL
+1573 QEIDHLL
-1580 DLISYNLQDRN
+1580 DLISYDLQAED
-1591 LQQSIYSYIKKLYS
+1591 LQQSIYNYIKKLYS
-1605 SYKTADEIKKKLN
+1605 SYKTVDEIKNKLKK
-1618 NGEEVEISVED
+1618 GENVEISVED

-1673 YSGRV
+1673 YSGKV
-1678 KFNDGSDS
+1678 KFNDGSDTS
-1686 LIDLLPGAIIV
+1686 IDLLPGAIIV
-1697 SIPNRNGQYFNT
+1697 SIPNRNGQRFYT

-1720 LQGKATQ
+1720 LQGKAAE
-1727 VRQFIFDEINRRI
+1727 VRKFIFDEINRRI
-1740 DDWSKSDANYDS
+1740 DDWSKTDANYDS

-1768 SVNEPLLYGVN
+1768 SINEPLLYGIN

-1791 IGIKDKGLIE
+1791 IGIKNKGLIE
-1801 IYKDRIAVI
+1801 IYKDRIAII
-1810 TPKANG
+1810 TPKTNG

-1830 TQVKKAFTEILNN
+1830 TQVKKAFNSILNN

-1848 SFNIL
+1848 SFNLL
-1853 KDFMPNNKL
+1853 KDFMPGNSLSKVA
-1862 TKTVTDSFISKFGN
+1862 TESFITKKPDGSLN
-1876 GELRLTIPSITGE
+1876 ITIPSIE
-1889 DLKLD
+1889 EQKLSLD
-1894 FNDYKDFVLGGGFV
+1894 FNDYKDFILGGGFV

-1931 VKIEG
+1931 VKVEG
-1936 INLNPSSPV
+1936 INLNPNFPV

-1963 DDRRHNLT
+1963 NDRRHNLT

-1982 VTVGNEKINVL
+1982 VSVGNEKINVL

-2007 FEETFNGVDDNNK
+2007 FEETFNGVDENNK

-2025 AEVDPT
+2025 AEVDST

-2084 LREVFEEFKD
+2084 LKEVFEEFKD
-2094 YVNTKETDEATKK
+2094 YVNTKETDKATKE

-2118 NADDALEEFVV
+2118 DDDDALEEFVV

-2242 ESLGRIYDMPNILTN
+2242 EV
-2257 EDVYGEDYIQYIR
+2257 VYNSEMQS
-2270 TDEEREIK
+2270 IK
-2278 NKAVADGTFM
+2278 DKAIADGTFM
-2288 KAPNGNPTNLTEK
+2288 KAPNGNSTNLTEK
-2301 QWLQVRTKAFKAW
+2301 QWLQVRTKAFKDW

-2319 NDPQNAS
+2319 NDPKNAS
-2326 KVVDENG
+2326 KVVDKNG

-2341 TPNYGF
+2341 NRTDNKITVFDLSKKGSQHREREISGF
-2347 SKFEP
+2347 WF
-2352 KVNYFTKDKETAEG
+2352 VNDERIATNEYAFKPESWGTGNPQFGETLG
-2366 YSLDEYGI
+2366 
-2374 ERKDSGI
+2374 
-2381 YEVFLNIKKPHPV
+2381 VFLNVKDPVISKQDIKEEMSPYGLMQYSREKLGDFIHTAKLRQTDNTDGFILTML
-2394 DSYGYLINTNVYIA
+2394 DSDSDNVFEQSKQTQFVVF
-2408 DLWAGI
+2408 
-2414 DINSGKFKDY
+2414 NP
-2424 DGVIDSNTLVIY
+2424 
-2436 NSNQVKSATRNKGEF
+2436 NQIKSATGNNGEF

-2479 EDKEFLLQKVNSG
+2479 EDKEFLLQKINNG

>member
-44 TFYKATKEGDN
+44 AFYKATEEGDN

-137 QGALTR
+137 QSALTK
-143 WLSDLQEKND
+143 WLGNLQEKND
-153 ERFNINTLPD
+153 ERFNINTLSD

-182 SIASSFTLLIPAKVV
+182 SIASSFTLLIPAKAV
-197 TKTPSLIGK
+197 TKAPSLIGK
-206 GVKALTKTGKAAEK
+206 GISALTKTGKTAEELGK
-220 TSKFTALGQNGKKAI
+220 VSAFSKKGKKALQE
-235 DKLNKLRAA
+235 LNKVRSA
-244 ESITAP
+244 ELSTTA
-250 SASTREYSKQVADL
+250 STITREYNKEVAEL
-264 ISNAALMRT
+264 MSNAALMRT

-285 DVFDTTRK
+285 DVFESTRK
-293 AFENDEEYAN
+293 AFENNEEYAN

-309 QLLQNLQKEGVDVR
+309 QLLRDLQNQGIDLN
-323 DKDAVARYIAKE
+323 DKDAVARYIAKK
-335 SANKTFLWDYT
+335 SATKTFLWDYT
-346 NIIFDIAQLAAL
+346 NIVFDVVQLAAL
-358 KNPAKIAKDRIWT
+358 KNPAKIAKDRIWAG
-371 SKKVARAQRQS
+371 KKVARAQRQS

-394 AIEKTLGKGQKIINN
+394 AIEKTLKPGQKVLNN

-477 FLGGIAFEVGGSKF
+477 FLGGIAFEAGGSKF

-502 EDKKAGR
+502 EDKKAGK
-509 EVKSFSDYLD
+509 ELKSFGEYLD
-519 AAEDNYRFA
+519 AAEDNYRFS

-534 VLLNEFINNIT
+534 VIMNDFIDKIT
-545 ILNQG
+545 LVNQG
-550 NNPYKQNED
+550 KNPYKQNEN
-559 GSFENITEAERLDLI
+559 GSFEKFSTNVEKGDVTEQI
-574 EQTKDDF
+574 KDDF
-581 ITSITLNAVQA
+581 ITSLTLNAVQA
-592 GNYGLLRSYLEND
+592 GNYRLLRDYLED
-605 NVRKALIEKG
+605 ENVRKALIEKG
-615 VIDEQGSNEF
+615 VIDEAGANEY
-625 MTDLLSR
+625 MTDILSR
-632 MDKVSGMYEKDLDRL
+632 MDKVSTMYETNLDRL
-647 DKLTEGIRENIP
+647 DKLTYGINEDIP
-659 IEYLQMVAR
+659 IEYLQMITR
-668 KNTLAKLNIESLKLD
+668 KNTLARLNISDLKLN
-683 ENRYQKEIDKFIDDY
+683 ENRYQAEIDRLLETYTEDP
-698 VTDITNNQRA
+698 T
-708 YLQIPAADLKDIVE
+708 LPLPDLKFTLE
-722 SKTKLNIL
+722 NKTKLNIL
-730 AYRLAEVQANL
+730 AFRLAEVQATL
-741 RELKNADDSFKNSV
+741 RELKDEKIKSSINGAISIAELEKQRDSILKEIKTIDSFDN
-755 NGSLAISQLERQR
+755 
-768 DTILSQIKSI
+768 
-778 PSFDPTAASIWAL
+778 TAASVWAL
-791 LQSENAYLDDNKKLQ
+791 LQAENAYLDENGKLQ

-816 YAEAIQRRD
+816 YAEAIQKRD
-825 ANLIKELLS
+825 ENLIKQLLT
-834 SNNLQELADN
+834 SNNLEDLANN
-844 LNIDEFT
+844 LNVDEFT

-858 YNLLTQSL
+858 YNLFTQSL
-866 NEYNEFISK
+866 NEYNEFIKK
-875 NKYLHEQQQKLE
+875 NKYLYEQQQKLE
-887 YLKLLELETKSKI
+887 YLKLLELETKSRI
-900 IANQDYLLK
+900 ITNQDDLLK
-909 EIKYLNESLKD
+909 QIRYLNESLKD

-933 LDIAAKIENGE
+933 LDIASKIENGE
-944 QVVYNYL
+944 KVVYDYL
-951 FNGEDNQALTEEDK
+951 FEGIDNEALSEQDK
-965 VMLNSAKEI
+965 VMLNSAKDI

-981 QGYRKRFEKI
+981 EGYRNRFTRI
-991 LSEQKNKR
+991 LSEQQNKR
-999 EIKKK
+999 LIKQKQQEKK
-1004 QEEKLSS
+1004 NEEEQEKFSS
-1011 ASQILPQST
+1011 TSQNGS
-1020 ETESQE
+1020 E
-1026 ERTQSTENLNGGQQ
+1026 STENQQQEKRTQQ
-1040 NGSNGYIDSQN
+1040 NIKSNTGQENGSSSSVDSQN
-1051 QLTPTMRVKI
+1051 ASEQTTKVKVTI
-1061 TINADENN
+1061 TADENN
-1069 PVSIERVNDDV
+1069 PITLDRVNDDAEG
-1080 TDNNTADLINYDDNF
+1080 NNIVPIKEFSGKNIIRLDIEGNKNEADL
-1095 YSINL
+1095 L
-1100 DKTKNP
+1100 T
-1106 KDLLSSTTLY
+1106 STTLFD
-1116 TGYDKKLEE
+1116 GYDKNKES
-1125 DPNYERKILG
+1125 DK
-1135 SPVVLIEK
+1135 
-1143 DEDTGQFK
+1143 K
-1151 YTIKRKGIISYNEK
+1151 YTRFITSKPVILITKNEDGSNKYEVRDKGTIEYREEPE
-1165 DNSSASSSFTGEV
+1165 ASSSFTGEF
-1178 KQNDITDDNGNIVL
+1178 KTTDEKGNDILV
-1192 GENDAFNDLTQTK
+1192 ENKNTFVDLTQTQ
-1205 EGLEISTRRDAIIV
+1205 EGQEISVRKDEIIKE
-1219 QNVNTYKNQSVEQI
+1219 NIDTYKTQSVEQI

-1245 QNADEDIL
+1245 ESADEDIL
-1253 NAVLHE
+1253 NAVLQQ
-1259 THTVVASMFALDED
+1259 THTDVASIFALDED

-1312 QYYINKNKLP
+1312 QYYINKHKLP
-1322 SYQSKVDGKN
+1322 SYQSKIDGKN
-1332 RYYINL
+1332 RHYINL

-1345 NELFDDRG
+1345 NDLFDDRG

-1359 NYLKAYLNTNSGK
+1359 NFVKIYLNTNSGK
-1372 EHYATTEE
+1372 EHYSTTEE

-1388 ERINKREIEPTV
+1388 ERINKREIEPTI
-1400 DNIQDTVGLKVP
+1400 DNIQEVP
-1412 KKGKNETTEEYD
+1412 AINLT
-1424 ERLKEYK
+1424 KE
-1431 KQKEEFDK
+1431 QQQEFRK
-1439 LEPGSKIKAEI
+1439 LNPGSKIKAEI
-1450 DKKSKNDDLILT
+1450 DKKSRKGDLILT
-1462 SNGIKIGTLPAPKVL
+1462 SNGIKIGTLPAPNVL
-1477 NNGKYSRWNQGWN
+1477 DNGTYSLWNQGWN
-1490 YILNNDNGYIECNL
+1490 YIINNDNGYIDCNL
-1504 LPLFEQLLNNKDV
+1504 LPLFKQLLSDKDI
-1517 YNTLLEIKSNTTTI
+1517 YNTLLEIKSNTTTA
-1531 EQKEKLKKYLSDFLN
+1531 EEKEKLKEYLSNILN
-1546 NYEYNGKKLKGY
+1546 NYKYNGKKLQGY
-1558 LIWEARDGREKTNEY
+1558 LIWEPRDGREKTTKY

-1580 DLISYNLQDRN
+1580 DLLSYDLEAKD
-1591 LQQSIYSYIKKLYS
+1591 LQQSIYNYIKKLYS
-1605 SYKTADEIKKKLN
+1605 SYKTVDEIKKKLN

-1659 LDEVKLGIQERTTG
+1659 LNEVKLGIQERTTG
-1673 YSGRV
+1673 YSGKV
-1678 KFNDGSDS
+1678 KFDDGSDS
-1686 LIDLLPGAIIV
+1686 SIDLLPGAIII

-1720 LQGKATQ
+1720 LQGKAAE
-1727 VRQFIFDEINRRI
+1727 VKQFIFDEINRRI
-1740 DDWSKSDANYDS
+1740 DDWVKNDTNYDS
-1752 FVDLCK
+1752 FVDLCR
-1758 KLFFKPKYGQ
+1758 KLFYKPKYGQ
-1768 SVNEPLLYGVN
+1768 SINEPLLYGVN
-1779 FNDLTETKGKIQ
+1779 FNYDEKQNKIE
-1791 IGIKDKGLIE
+1791 IGIKNGGLIQVFKDTIK
-1801 IYKDRIAVI
+1801 IYN
-1810 TPKANG
+1810 P
-1816 EGNDIKTYYRGKST
+1816 NDTNPWKTYSRGKGT
-1830 TQVKKAFTEILNN
+1830 NQIKNAFNFILNN

-1848 SFNIL
+1848 SFNLL
-1853 KDFMPNNKL
+1853 KDFMPGNSL
-1862 TKTVTDSFISKFGN
+1862 SRVATESFITKNPDGSLN
-1876 GELRLTIPSITGE
+1876 ITIPSIGE
-1889 DLKLD
+1889 QKLSLD
-1894 FNDYKDFVLGGGFV
+1894 FDDYKDFVLGGGFV
-1908 RVNTKNNGASGNFE
+1908 RVNTKNNGSSGNFE

-1931 VKIEG
+1931 VKVEG
-1936 INLNPSSPV
+1936 INLNSSSPV
-1945 KEEIIENETP
+1945 KEEIIENETL

-2007 FEETFNGVDDNNK
+2007 FEETFNEVDDNNK

-2084 LREVFEEFKD
+2084 LKEVFEEFKD

-2118 NADDALEEFVV
+2118 DADDALEEFVV

-2193 MLADAFSQNTEVKE
+2193 TLADVFSQNTEVKE

-2213 INKSQTENDEDDAF
+2213 ISKVEEQNDEDDAF

-2232 AADIRQSTRE
+2232 AADIRQSTR
-2242 ESLGRIYDMPNILTN
+2242 D
-2257 EDVYGEDYIQYIR
+2257 
-2270 TDEEREIK
+2270 
-2278 NKAVADGTFM
+2278 
-2288 KAPNGNPTNLTEK
+2288 
-2301 QWLQVRTKAFKAW
+2301 
-2314 FGDWE
+2314 
-2319 NDPQNAS
+2319 
-2326 KVVDENG
+2326 
-2333 EPLVVYHG
+2333 
-2341 TPNYGF
+2341 
-2347 SKFEP
+2347 
-2352 KVNYFTKDKETAEG
+2352 
-2366 YSLDEYGI
+2366 
-2374 ERKDSGI
+2374 
-2381 YEVFLNIKKPHPV
+2381 
-2394 DSYGYLINTNVYIA
+2394 
-2408 DLWAGI
+2408 
-2414 DINSGKFKDY
+2414 
-2424 DGVIDSNTLVIY
+2424 
-2436 NSNQVKSATRNKGEF
+2436 
-2451 SRTNNNIYQSTREER
+2451 ER